1 MTSFGKVM
9 SAFVVGL
16 LLQGGVYYYLDQV
29 YFAPT
34 ADFAVSSGDAQ
45 DTDGNFPEVGEGN
58 KYYSQGHKYMA
69 VVTQDSVKV
78 YTSGKKEPVNIDL
91 KGRHVSYFE
100 WLPDRDLAIM
110 GLYGGEEDNVVL
122 ARFDPESP
130 EHEVDTTMKDLPA
143 DSKIVDAAFSTATN
157 VVYMKIKVAENAY
170 RIYRTD
176 ANYDTRRVYM
186 QASNIGRIAVFY
198 DEDNFFYDNVRT
210 GDVFMFDGTE
220 GGWRVINPPGRYR
233 LIGVDKDKNIY
244 IAKVNEDDEVLGISK
259 GRLGVGFDT
268 IATFDKPQ
276 DLKTITIASI
286 EKGDYAN
293 ASSSDSKSSDSK
305 SNSSNSSSK
314 TR

>member
-1 MTSFGKVM
+1 MKSFGKVM

-34 ADFAVSSGDAQ
+34 TDFAVSSSENQ
-45 DTDGNFPEVGEGN
+45 DNDGNFPDVEEGN

-78 YTSGKKEPVNIDL
+78 YTSGKKEPTNIDL

-110 GLYGGEEDNVVL
+110 GLYGGAEDNVVL

-130 EHEVDTTMKDLPA
+130 EHEVDTTMQDLPA

-210 GDVFMFDGTE
+210 GDVFMFNGTE

-244 IAKVNEDDEVLGISK
+244 IAKVNEDDEVLSISK

-268 IATFDKPQ
+268 IKTYDTPQ
-276 DLKTITIASI
+276 DLKTITVASI
-286 EKGDYAN
+286 EKDGTDSS
-293 ASSSDSKSSDSK
+293 SSSDSKD
-305 SNSSNSSSK
+305 SSK
-314 TR
+314 KR

>member
-1 MTSFGKVM
+1 MASFGKVL
-9 SAFVVGL
+9 SAFVLGL
-16 LLQGGVYYYLDQV
+16 ALQGGIYYYLDQI

-34 ADFAVSSGDAQ
+34 TEFEVTASDGQ
-45 DTDGNFPEVGEGN
+45 EKDGNFPDVGEGN

-78 YTSGKKEPVNIDL
+78 YTSGEKTPIDIDL
-91 KGRHVSYFE
+91 KGRQVSYFE

-110 GLYGGEEDNVVL
+110 GLHGGVEDNVVL

-130 EHEVDTTMKDLPA
+130 EHEVDTTMQDLPA

-198 DEDNFFYDNVRT
+198 DEDIFFYDNVRT

-220 GGWRVINPPGRYR
+220 GGWRVINPAGRYR
-233 LIGVDKDKNIY
+233 LVGVDKDKDIY
-244 IAKVNEDDEVLGISK
+244 IAKVDEDDKVLSVLQ
-259 GRLGVGFDT
+259 GRLGVGFETVDT
-268 IATFDKPQ
+268 FSEPQ
-276 DLKTITIASI
+276 ELKDITVASI
-286 EKGDYAN
+286 EKMISDKR
-293 ASSSDSKSSDSK
+293 SSDNKK
-305 SNSSNSSSK
+305 Q
-314 TR
+314 